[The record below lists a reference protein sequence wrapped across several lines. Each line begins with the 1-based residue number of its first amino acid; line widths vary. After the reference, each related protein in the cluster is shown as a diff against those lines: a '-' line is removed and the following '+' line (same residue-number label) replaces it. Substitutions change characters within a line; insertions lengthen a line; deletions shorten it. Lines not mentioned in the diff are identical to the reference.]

1 MPDLNDRVDDELR
14 ALRERAYGPGADIH
28 DDPVALARL
37 DELERSV
44 SAERPR
50 AVGTSHDQTHP
61 GEDDARTA
69 ADGAFDDGR
78 AGPSDDPVDP
88 RDDAVRSSGE
98 PAPPT
103 DPSPTDPSP
112 TEPATGRPASRLSRR
127 TKGIWAASVVVALIA
142 GAALTMATTAA
153 ADGRVAV
160 LAEADPDEWPVDF
173 FGEPQEGSRVF
184 EEFLGLR
191 VLMVPNAWGST
202 RYGINC
208 VFVTKVGDSEAGSPG
223 DLITTGCGE
232 GRYPPSAAFPVT
244 DASPDALRERFPIGT
259 SLRVVLQGSQVEVFA
274 RTP

>member
-44 SAERPR
+44 SAERPS
-50 AVGTSHDQTHP
+50 AVGTSHHQADP

-69 ADGAFDDGR
+69 ADGAFDDGWS
-78 AGPSDDPVDP
+78 GPPDDPVDP
-88 RDDAVRSSGE
+88 RDDAMRSSVE

-103 DPSPTDPSP
+103 DPTPTDTPTDPAP
-112 TEPATGRPASRLSRR
+112 RFPASRLSRR
-127 TKGIWAASVVVALIA
+127 TKGIWTASVIVALIA

-223 DLITTGCGE
+223 DLITTGCGG

-244 DASPDALRERFPIGT
+244 DASPEALRERFPIGT
-259 SLRVVLQGSQVEVFA
+259 SLKVVLQGSQVEVFA